1 MQNYQQTLVLNLLA
15 YAAQRRLPVNQLC
28 QLSGF
33 ALKDLTQ
40 PIPAHL
46 TTWQTDDLWRNAT
59 HLSHDPLFG
68 LHLGESLQVAAL
80 GVVGGLVQSSR
91 TIGEALT
98 QAGAFVPLLTDLLT
112 MGVSRSDQTFTIRF
126 VPSARR
132 QQESPDVCRQQ
143 VDFFMAF
150 LLHEVDGLVLR
161 RMEPRSVLYP
171 SPADQTTELTR
182 VLRGPVSRQG
192 DEYALLFDDSIWHE
206 PILTGNYAV
215 QDLLLKQA
223 RSADAGLAP
232 AHSWREQVGQF
243 LMTNAYLGIPSL
255 EAIAANFNTSSRS
268 MQRKLREEGV
278 TYQEVADSVRK
289 SLALQYLNAGS
300 HPVKEISYILGYN
313 ELSAFSRA
321 FKRWTGA
328 APIQYQKQ
336 VQSG

>member
-1 MQNYQQTLVLNLLA
+1 MQNYQQTFVLNLLA

-28 QLSGF
+28 QLSGVD
-33 ALKDLTQ
+33 LNDLTQ
-40 PIPAHL
+40 PTPAHL
-46 TTWQTDDLWRNAT
+46 TTRQTDDLWRNAT
-59 HLSHDPLFG
+59 HLSHDSFFG

-112 MGVSRSDQTFTIRF
+112 MTISRSGQTFTIQF
-126 VPSARR
+126 VPNSRR

-161 RMEPRSVLYP
+161 RIEPRAVYYP
-171 SPADQTTELTR
+171 TLADQTRELKR
-182 VLRGPVSRQG
+182 VLRGPVQTQEI
-192 DEYALLFDDSIWHE
+192 EYMLVFEDSIWNE
-206 PILTGNYAV
+206 PILTGNYAM
-215 QDLLLKQA
+215 QELLLKQA
-223 RSADAGLAP
+223 RSADTGLAP
-232 AHSWREQVGQF
+232 VHSWREQVGQF
-243 LMTNAYLGIPSL
+243 LEANAYLGIPSL

-268 MQRKLREEGV
+268 MQRKLRDEGV

-289 SLALQYLNAGS
+289 TLALQYLAAGS

-321 FKRWTGA
+321 FKRWTGT
-328 APIQYQKQ
+328 APVYYQKQ
-336 VQSG
+336 T